1 MMWKKSFGSKRN
13 LTGLACSL
21 EVGSVL
27 HDAEEAQSRP
37 NIVSAIKLH
46 APRQRMVTLK
56 SPGWKRE
63 IKLGHPRQHCN
74 LHAVQ
79 SVAHSIETISTGVA
93 FCSYG
98 YCRHHVGTM
107 NGAISGILGAL
118 SVKGGRA
125 PGHGMA
131 ERDAA
136 GCPSKSVACPRAWVL
151 NSVAKF
157 VYCVQTVCK
166 ARFPVL
172 EDLV

>member
-1 MMWKKSFGSKRN
+1 MIICGIQSYSLNCSQKEQGGSSSLHVRMYAQVLAPCSNCGGPLCKGTFS
-13 LTGLACSL
+13 TGFSGLVNEPAKPSKT
-21 EVGSVL
+21 VG
-27 HDAEEAQSRP
+27 
-37 NIVSAIKLH
+37 
-46 APRQRMVTLK
+46 
-56 SPGWKRE
+56 
-63 IKLGHPRQHCN
+63 
-74 LHAVQ
+74 
-79 SVAHSIETISTGVA
+79 HSIETISTGVA

-157 VYCVQTVCK
+157 VYCVQT
-166 ARFPVL
+166 L
-172 EDLV
+172 EGRLDEAEIAANFGLQKRCQG